1 MCFLKMK
8 KNSTFLVTD
17 FEQYYFFIFGYL
29 HFSLARKAP
38 ASVGVANVSIES
50 LDVCDE

>member
-1 MCFLKMK
+1 MEVYL
-8 KNSTFLVTD
+8 
-17 FEQYYFFIFGYL
+17 FIFGYL
-29 HFSLARKAP
+29 HSSLVRKAP